1 MSNVKVIERRP
12 FDINLTM
19 QWNDVQQLLTRS
31 KRMWACAE
39 DDYDYLTLEL
49 VESCLDSLA
58 ENIRKRLD
66 KS

>member
-1 MSNVKVIERRP
+1 MANVKVVERRP

-31 KRMWACAE
+31 KRMWASAE
-39 DDYDYLTLEL
+39 DDYDYVTLEL
-49 VESCLDSLA
+49 VEACLEILS